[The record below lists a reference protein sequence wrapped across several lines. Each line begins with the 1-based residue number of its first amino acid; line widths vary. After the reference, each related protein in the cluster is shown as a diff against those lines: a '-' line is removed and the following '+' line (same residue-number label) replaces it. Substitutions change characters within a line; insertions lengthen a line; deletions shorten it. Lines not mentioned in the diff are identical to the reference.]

1 MREVLGQPCAQQRQ
15 QLGPPI
21 VEEVRRQRD
30 QLARLRVDR
39 LKQRRMRMAERRYPV
54 GGGQVEI
61 LASLVV
67 PDPAAFATHHR
78 VLTAARDEDAPELAL
93 CFGTGDERGTGRGGH
108 RGRHRGHYFT
118 RSGASWDARLVR
130 LGILASEMQGERTG
144 VGRYVEGLLTG
155 LSRTDFDGEAHLF
168 FQGARFEHA
177 LWSDPR
183 FRLSFAG
190 EGDRS
195 AVWWEQLSLPRRLA
209 GAGLDVFLGP
219 AYSLPPRLP
228 CPALVALHDL
238 SFEVLPQ
245 EFGWRELWRR
255 RLLARSAARRASRVL
270 TLSRAVARQIE
281 ERYGVAAQRI
291 DVLPL
296 AVDDAVFAPTPRAE
310 VIEAPSGERVDGP
323 YVLYLG
329 TILPRRR
336 IDLLVE
342 AFVPIA
348 RDRPDLQFVIA
359 GANRLPQP
367 ELLHDWVERAGLL
380 ERVVDLGWV
389 PEREL
394 PALLAS
400 AELTFYLSTYE
411 GFGLPPME
419 SLAAG
424 TPTGRERRPRSRRR
438 LARLSVSLRSP
449 RRQARSNE

>member
-1 MREVLGQPCAQQRQ
+1 M
-15 QLGPPI
+15 
-21 VEEVRRQRD
+21 
-30 QLARLRVDR
+30 
-39 LKQRRMRMAERRYPV
+39 
-54 GGGQVEI
+54 
-61 LASLVV
+61 
-67 PDPAAFATHHR
+67 
-78 VLTAARDEDAPELAL
+78 
-93 CFGTGDERGTGRGGH
+93 
-108 RGRHRGHYFT
+108 
-118 RSGASWDARLVR
+118 R

-155 LSRTDFDGEAHLF
+155 LSATDFDGEVNLF

-190 EGDRS
+190 ASGRS
-195 AVWWEQLSLPRRLA
+195 AVLWEQLSLPRLVA
-209 GAGLDVFLGP
+209 DAGLDAFLGP

-228 CPALVALHDL
+228 CPSLVALHDL

-245 EFGWRELWRR
+245 EFGWRERWRR
-255 RLLARSAARRASRVL
+255 RLLARRAARQASRVL

-281 ERYGVAAQRI
+281 QRYGVAAERI

-296 AVDDAVFAPTPRAE
+296 AVDEAVFAATRRAGE
-310 VIEAPSGERVDGP
+310 IEAPSGERVDGP

-336 IDLLVE
+336 VDLLVE
-342 AFVPIA
+342 AFAPIA
-348 RDRPDLQFVIA
+348 RDRPDLHLVIA

-367 ELLHDWVERAGLL
+367 EMLHDWVESAGLL
-380 ERVVDLGWV
+380 DRVIDLGWV

-394 PALLAS
+394 PSLLAG
-400 AELTFYLSTYE
+400 AELSFYLSTYE

-424 TPTGRERRPRSRRR
+424 TPPIVSRGLGLDDLWPDYPFRCQRLDAGEIERVTR
-438 LARLSVSLRSP
+438 LALD
-449 RRQARSNE
+449 